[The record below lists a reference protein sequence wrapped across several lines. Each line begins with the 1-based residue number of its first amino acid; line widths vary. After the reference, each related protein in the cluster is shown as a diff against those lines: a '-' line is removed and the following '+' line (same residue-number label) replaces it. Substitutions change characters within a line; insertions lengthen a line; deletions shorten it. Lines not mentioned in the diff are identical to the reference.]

1 MFADKDISRAGLSC
15 QSPDELQRWI
25 EDGFQQWSRQ
35 LQQMLSQGARL
46 RRKRQ
51 RLVMRLWNQ
60 RRDRN
65 LRRAV
70 MAAAAAAGVE
80 ITSPDGQENPPGAV
94 SLEGNSHPAWIDLR
108 MELVEV
114 KAQLD
119 ASRRRMAE
127 VETELQS
134 QWQSRCEVLEQ
145 ELDRVECENVRL
157 IAELGVARSSRPA
170 DLLSAGES
178 PEKMTWEQRKA
189 AILEQL
195 DREDEPRL
203 SRLERDSLRRQVEHA
218 DTEIRRRDAEL
229 QQLREQ
235 LGNVGSLSEHAEF
248 AAGREALQSLPA
260 QDAPASHN
268 GTNLSPRLWVDDLI
282 DADPYIAQERQ
293 KAESLRTQWEQTLRS
308 AEVELSLE
316 RAKLARQWHE
326 LERRQ
331 DDFRRELD
339 ARDRAPAYDSSASP
353 VQHTRGGLREQ
364 FGILKGGEK
373 SANHP
378 QPQKKFPV
386 QQTA

>member
-35 LQQMLSQGARL
+35 LQQMLAQGARL

-60 RRDRN
+60 RRKRN
-65 LRRAV
+65 LRRAA
-70 MAAAAAAGVE
+70 MAAAEAGEE
-80 ITSPDGQENPPGAV
+80 ITSLDGQEDRTGEAF
-94 SLEGNSHPAWIDLR
+94 LGGNSHPGWIDLR

-119 ASRRRMAE
+119 SSRRRMAE
-127 VETELQS
+127 VETELQG
-134 QWQSRCEVLEQ
+134 QWQSRYEVLEQ

-195 DREDEPRL
+195 DREDQPRL
-203 SRLERDSLRRQVEHA
+203 V
-218 DTEIRRRDAEL
+218 
-229 QQLREQ
+229 
-235 LGNVGSLSEHAEF
+235 
-248 AAGREALQSLPA
+248 
-260 QDAPASHN
+260 
-268 GTNLSPRLWVDDLI
+268 VDDLI
-282 DADPYIAQERQ
+282 DADTYIAQERQ
-293 KAESLRTQWEQTLRS
+293 KAESLRLQWEQMLRS
-308 AEVELSLE
+308 TEIELSLE

-326 LERRQ
+326 LERRE

-339 ARDRAPAYDSSASP
+339 ARDRTPAYESSPSP
-353 VQHTRGGLREQ
+353 DRQNRGGLREQ
-364 FGILKGGEK
+364 FGILTGDEK
-373 SANHP
+373 PANDP
-378 QPQKKFPV
+378 RPQKKLP
-386 QQTA
+386 A